1 MPDFAR
7 MIDELQYSIIVLIAG
22 VHWSLQET
30 VLMAGYT
37 IKLVNQWLIEN
48 AFMPIIAQTNN
59 SLGLALSWVF
69 IVALLVLGITYLLA
83 AFIRLDVVAPRSA
96 IMWYVAGVMFFT
108 IGPSFY
114 QGMNTFRLNISQV
127 MYLSVLQGL
136 DDNAGDFSSLA
147 QVNSNDLDLGA
158 LCDHFD
164 VYLPGAAGPGPIDGL
179 DITLAYLR
187 GHAQDVMGYPQPVYS
202 PGCPP
207 YLLNPN
213 SSTWAGAGGTSVVP
227 MDWNMPGGYFDHTTS
242 PGTWDGVDEGVR
254 DAAVALAG
262 ASQQRALTAWPL
274 LLFALAEQ
282 VVHLLITIAMGI
294 TFVSFGVAI
303 LFAFFKRTES
313 IAHNIINQWIEL
325 IVQTTIIALIQA
337 LVIGFFLAGAATGSA
352 AAIIGIG
359 MICLVFIVITLWS
372 DIKAVWN
379 SFNRLFNA
387 MGQVSGNVLLS
398 PGSVTSAAVTGAA
411 AAATGGASLATSMG
425 SSALAGMNALNNGAT
440 TAQTAGLMFGG
451 FNSLSGAARTL
462 THLPGVRG
470 TALGEAAEQFTEG
483 AATRQVA
490 RNLPVIGRAAG
501 PLVGAALLSDR
512 DPAKAEYDGYGRLV
526 ARPMLVPAVGEALE
540 SWTLPKDA
548 RRKRGARPQN
558 DADWFEDENGEMVSN
573 FTPTRARRTGMFTPV
588 ASVPMNEGGEGKS
601 DARRRQ
607 DRSDYAAEMNS
618 EEMEQHVSD
627 ALKASTGTHSTLGAM
642 IEKDGKSDMSRFDQ
656 VAARLEASA
665 EALANV
671 ARLQMQ
677 VMLGQL
683 KVSGGGDVAGVMGD
697 VIRGM
702 QVERVQNG
710 QPAAGGV
717 DHLTVADRM
726 ARAMG
731 VMPIGDEKPPI
742 QQDLSRFGLY
752 ADQAL
757 RLGISGTQ
765 AEQVVREVKS
775 SPDGR
780 LTDETRTAL
789 VEQVRTDGNLS
800 YDTAREEVNRL
811 EHSAQMLPNEITAF
825 GMMAVPQ
832 VDVQPMIQPQ
842 IEVEPNITV
851 EPQVDVT
858 VEAPQD
864 DGDAAYT
871 EAMRKQAAL
880 GGSGSVIGGS
890 S

>member
-7 MIDELQYSIIVLIAG
+7 MIDELQYSVIVLIAG
-22 VHWSLQET
+22 VHWSLQEAL
-30 VLMAGYT
+30 LMAGYT
-37 IKLVNQWLIEN
+37 VKLVNNWLIEN

-59 SLGLALSWVF
+59 SLSLAISVVF
-69 IVALLVLGITYLLA
+69 VVALLVLGITCLLA

-96 IMWYVAGVMFFT
+96 IMWYVAGVLFFT

-147 QVNSNDLDLGA
+147 QVDSNDLDLGP
-158 LCDHFD
+158 LCDQFD

-179 DITLAYLR
+179 DIAMAYLR

-202 PGCPP
+202 PGCGI
-207 YLLNPN
+207 YLQNPN
-213 SSTWAGAGGTSVVP
+213 PSTWAGEGGTSVVP
-227 MDWNMPGGYFDHTTS
+227 MDWNMEGNYFDHNVS
-242 PGTWDGVDEGVR
+242 PITWDDVEDSDR
-254 DAAVALAG
+254 DRAVSMAG
-262 ASQQRALTAWPL
+262 SSQQRALTAWPL
-274 LLFALAEQ
+274 LLFGLVEQ
-282 VVHLLITIAMGI
+282 IVHLLITIAMGI

-313 IAHNIINQWIEL
+313 IAHSIINQWIEL

-359 MICLVFIVITLWS
+359 LICLVFIVITMWS
-372 DIKAVWN
+372 GIKAVWN

-398 PGSVTSAAVTGAA
+398 PGSVTSAAVTGAT
-411 AAATGGASLATSMG
+411 AAATGGASLMTSMG
-425 SSALAGMNALNNGAT
+425 SNALAGMNALNNGAT

-462 THLPGVRG
+462 THLPGLRG
-470 TALGEAAEQFTEG
+470 TSLAEAAEQFTEG

-490 RNLPVIGRAAG
+490 RSIPVIGRAAA
-501 PLVGAALLSDR
+501 PLVGAVLLSDR
-512 DPAKAEYDGYGRLV
+512 DPAKAEYDEYGRV
-526 ARPMLVPAVGEALE
+526 VSRPMLVPAVGEALE
-540 SWTLPKDA
+540 GWTLPKDA
-548 RRKRGARPQN
+548 KRKRGARNSN
-558 DADWFEDENGEMVSN
+558 DADWFEDENGEMVAG
-573 FTPTRARRTGMFTPV
+573 FTPARARRTGMFTPV
-588 ASVPMNEGGEGKS
+588 ASIPVNEGGEDKT

-642 IEKDGKSDMSRFDQ
+642 MEKDSKSDMSRFDQ

-665 EALANV
+665 EALANA

-683 KVSGGGDVAGVMGD
+683 KVSGGGDVAGVLGD

-702 QVERVQNG
+702 QAERIQNG
-710 QPAAGGV
+710 QPAAGGT

-731 VMPIGDEKPPI
+731 VMPVGGEQPPI
-742 QQDLSRFGLY
+742 QQDVSRFGLF

-780 LTDETRTAL
+780 LTDQTRTAL
-789 VEQVRTDGNLS
+789 VEQVRAEGNMS

-832 VDVQPMIQPQ
+832 TAVQPIIQPQ
-842 IEVEPNITV
+842 IEVEPDITV

-858 VEAPQD
+858 VEASAD
-864 DGDAAYT
+864 EGDTAYT

>member
-7 MIDELQYSIIVLIAG
+7 MIDELFYSVIVLIAG
-22 VHWSLQET
+22 VHWSLQEA

-59 SLGLALSWVF
+59 SLSLAISVVF
-69 IVALLVLGITYLLA
+69 VVALLVLGITYLLA

-96 IMWYVAGVMFFT
+96 ILWYVAGIMFFT

-114 QGMNTFRLNISQV
+114 QGMNTFRLNISQL

-147 QVNSNDLDLGA
+147 QVDSNDLDLGP
-158 LCDHFD
+158 LCDQFD
-164 VYLPGAAGPGPIDGL
+164 VYLPGATGPGPIDGL
-179 DITLAYLR
+179 DIAMAYLR

-202 PGCPP
+202 SGCGI
-207 YLLNPN
+207 YLQNPN
-213 SSTWAGAGGTSVVP
+213 PSTWAGEGGTSVVP
-227 MDWNMPGGYFDHTTS
+227 MDWNMEGNYFDHNVS
-242 PGTWDGVDEGVR
+242 PITWDDVEDSVR
-254 DAAVALAG
+254 DRAVSMAG
-262 ASQQRALTAWPL
+262 SSQQRALTAWPL
-274 LLFALAEQ
+274 VLFGLVEQ
-282 VVHLLITIAMGI
+282 IVHLLITIAMGI

-313 IAHNIINQWIEL
+313 IAHSIINQWIEL

-359 MICLVFIVITLWS
+359 LICLVFILITMWS
-372 DIKAVWN
+372 GIKAVWN

-398 PGSVTSAAVTGAA
+398 PGSVTSAAVTGATA
-411 AAATGGASLATSMG
+411 ATTGGASLITSMG
-425 SSALAGMNALNNGAT
+425 SNALAGMNALNNGAT

-451 FNSLSGAARTL
+451 FGSLSNAARTL

-470 TALGEAAEQFTEG
+470 TALGDAAEQFTEG
-483 AATRQVA
+483 AATRQVVQ
-490 RNLPVIGRAAG
+490 NIPVIGRAAA

-512 DPAKAEYDGYGRLV
+512 DPAKAEYDEYGRLV
-526 ARPMLVPAVGEALE
+526 SRPMLVPAVGEALE

-548 RRKRGARPQN
+548 KRKRGAGPQN
-558 DADWFEDENGEMVSN
+558 DADWFEDENGEMVSS
-573 FTPTRARRTGMFTPV
+573 FTPARARRTGMFTPI
-588 ASVPMNEGGEGKS
+588 ASVTLNEGGEDKS
-601 DARRRQ
+601 DAHRRQ
-607 DRSDYAAEMNS
+607 ERSDYAAEMNS

-627 ALKASTGTHSTLGAM
+627 ALRASTGTHSTLGAM
-642 IEKDGKSDMSRFDQ
+642 MEQDGKADMTRFDQ
-656 VAARLEASA
+656 VAARLEQSA

-702 QVERVQNG
+702 QTERIQNG
-710 QPAAGGV
+710 QPAAGGT

-731 VMPIGDEKPPI
+731 VMPVGSEKPPV
-742 QQDLSRFGLY
+742 QEDLSRFGLFV
-752 ADQAL
+752 DQAL

-775 SPDGR
+775 SPDGS

-789 VEQVRTDGNLS
+789 VNQVRADGNIS

-825 GMMAVPQ
+825 GMMGVPQ
-832 VDVQPMIQPQ
+832 TAVQPIIQPQ
-842 IEVEPNITV
+842 IDVEPEITV
-851 EPQVDVT
+851 EPQVNVT
-858 VEAPQD
+858 VEASSSND
-864 DGDAAYT
+864 DAAYT
-871 EAMRKQAAL
+871 EAMRKQSAL

>member
-7 MIDELQYSIIVLIAG
+7 MIDELFYSIIVLIAG
-22 VHWSLQET
+22 VHWSLQEA

-59 SLGLALSWVF
+59 SLSLAISVVF
-69 IVALLVLGITYLLA
+69 VVALLVLGITYLLA

-114 QGMNTFRLNISQV
+114 QGMNTFRLNISQL

-147 QVNSNDLDLGA
+147 QVDSNDLDLGP
-158 LCDHFD
+158 LCDQFD
-164 VYLPGAAGPGPIDGL
+164 VYLPGATGPGPIDGL
-179 DITLAYLR
+179 DIAMAYLR

-202 PGCPP
+202 PGCGI
-207 YLLNPN
+207 YLQNPN
-213 SSTWAGAGGTSVVP
+213 PSTWAGEGGTSVVP
-227 MDWNMPGGYFDHTTS
+227 MDWNMEGNYFDHNVS
-242 PGTWDGVDEGVR
+242 PITWDDVEDSDR
-254 DAAVALAG
+254 DRAVSMAG
-262 ASQQRALTAWPL
+262 SSQQRALTAWPL
-274 LLFALAEQ
+274 LLFGLVEQ
-282 VVHLLITIAMGI
+282 IVHLLITIAMGI

-313 IAHNIINQWIEL
+313 IAHSIINQWIEL

-359 MICLVFIVITLWS
+359 LICLVFIVITMWS
-372 DIKAVWN
+372 GIKAVWN

-387 MGQVSGNVLLS
+387 MGQVSGSVLLT
-398 PGSVTSAAVTGAA
+398 PGSVTSAAVTGAT
-411 AAATGGASLATSMG
+411 AAATGGASMMTSMG
-425 SSALAGMNALNNGAT
+425 SNALAGMSALNNGAT

-451 FNSLSGAARTL
+451 FSSLSNAARTL

-470 TALGEAAEQFTEG
+470 TALGDAAEQFTEG
-483 AATRQVA
+483 TATRQVA
-490 RNLPVIGRAAG
+490 RSIPVIGRAAA

-512 DPAKAEYDGYGRLV
+512 DPAKAEYDEYGRLV
-526 ARPMLVPAVGEALE
+526 SRPMLVPAVGEALE
-540 SWTLPKDA
+540 GWTLPKGA
-548 RRKRGARPQN
+548 KRKRGAHPQN
-558 DADWFEDENGEMVSN
+558 DADWFEDENGEMVSS
-573 FTPTRARRTGMFTPV
+573 FTPARARRTGIFTPV
-588 ASVPMNEGGEGKS
+588 ATLPLNEGGEDEDKT

-702 QVERVQNG
+702 QTERIQNG
-710 QPAAGGV
+710 QPAVGGA

-731 VMPIGDEKPPI
+731 VMPVGGENPPV
-742 QQDLSRFGLY
+742 QQDVSRFGLF

-775 SPDGR
+775 SPDGH
-780 LTDETRTAL
+780 LTDQTRTAL
-789 VEQVRTDGNLS
+789 VEQVRAEGNMS

-832 VDVQPMIQPQ
+832 PVIQPQ
-842 IEVEPNITV
+842 IDVEPDITI

-858 VEAPQD
+858 VEAPAN

>member
-7 MIDELQYSIIVLIAG
+7 MIDELFYSVIVLIAG
-22 VHWSLQET
+22 VHWSLQEA
-30 VLMAGYT
+30 VLMASYT
-37 IKLVNQWLIEN
+37 VKLVNQWLIEN
-48 AFMPIIAQTNN
+48 AFMPIIAQTNS
-59 SLGLALSWVF
+59 SLGVAVSVVF
-69 IVALLVLGITYLLA
+69 VVALLVLGITYLLA

-96 IMWYVAGVMFFT
+96 IMWYVAGILFFT

-147 QVNSNDLDLGA
+147 QVDSNDLDLGA
-158 LCDHFD
+158 LCDQFD
-164 VYLPGAAGPGPIDGL
+164 VYLPGATGPGPIDGL

-202 PGCPP
+202 PGCGA
-207 YLLNPN
+207 YFMNPN
-213 SSTWAGAGGTSVVP
+213 PSTWAGEGGTSVVP
-227 MDWNMPGGYFDHTTS
+227 MDWNMEGNYFDHNVS
-242 PGTWDGVDEGVR
+242 PITWDGVEDSVR
-254 DAAVALAG
+254 DSAVSMAG
-262 ASQQRALTAWPL
+262 SSQQRALTAWPL
-274 LLFALAEQ
+274 LLFGLVEQ
-282 VVHLLITIAMGI
+282 IVHLLITIAMGI

-313 IAHNIINQWIEL
+313 IAHSIINQWIEL

-359 MICLVFIVITLWS
+359 LICLVFIVITMWS
-372 DIKAVWN
+372 GIKAVWN

-398 PGSVTSAAVTGAA
+398 PGSMTSAAVTGAT
-411 AAATGGASLATSMG
+411 AAATGGASLMTSMG
-425 SSALAGMNALNNGAT
+425 SNALAGMNALNNGAT

-451 FNSLSGAARTL
+451 FGSLSGAARTL
-462 THLPGVRG
+462 THLPGLRG

-490 RNLPVIGRAAG
+490 RTIPVIGRAAA

-512 DPAKAEYDGYGRLV
+512 DPAKAEYDEYGRV
-526 ARPMLVPAVGEALE
+526 VSRPMLVPAVGEALE
-540 SWTLPKDA
+540 GWTLPKDA
-548 RRKRGARPQN
+548 KRKRGARPQI
-558 DADWFEDENGEMVSN
+558 DADWFEDENGEMIAG
-573 FTPTRARRTGMFTPV
+573 FTPARARRTGMFTPV
-588 ASVPMNEGGEGKS
+588 AAVSLNEGGEDKTE
-601 DARRRQ
+601 ARRGQ
-607 DRSDYAAEMNS
+607 ERSDYAAEMNS

-627 ALKASTGTHSTLGAM
+627 ALRASTGTHSALGAM
-642 IEKDGKSDMSRFDQ
+642 IERDGKSDMSRFDQ
-656 VAARLEASA
+656 VAARLEQSA

-683 KVSGGGDVAGVMGD
+683 KVSRGVDVAGVMGD

-702 QVERVQNG
+702 QAERVQNG
-710 QPAAGGV
+710 LPAAGGV
-717 DHLTVADRM
+717 DHLTVADRL

-731 VMPIGDEKPPI
+731 VIPVGGEKPPV
-742 QQDLSRFGLY
+742 QADVSRFGLF

-757 RLGISGTQ
+757 RLGISGNQ

-775 SPDGR
+775 SPEGR
-780 LTDETRTAL
+780 LADETRTAL
-789 VEQVRTDGNLS
+789 VEQVRSDGNMS

-832 VDVQPMIQPQ
+832 PIIQPQ
-842 IEVEPNITV
+842 IDVEPDITV

-858 VEAPQD
+858 VEAPQQD
-864 DGDAAYT
+864 ADDAAYT
-871 EAMRKQAAL
+871 EAIRKQAAL
-880 GGSGSVIGGS
+880 GGSGSVIGGGS
-890 S
+890 

>member
-7 MIDELQYSIIVLIAG
+7 MIDELFYSVIVLIAG
-22 VHWSLQET
+22 VHWSLQEA

-59 SLGLALSWVF
+59 SLSLAISVVF
-69 IVALLVLGITYLLA
+69 VVALLVLGITYLLA

-96 IMWYVAGVMFFT
+96 IMWYVAGIMFFT

-147 QVNSNDLDLGA
+147 QVDSNDLDLGP
-158 LCDHFD
+158 LCDQFD
-164 VYLPGAAGPGPIDGL
+164 VYLPGATGPGPIDGL
-179 DITLAYLR
+179 DIAMAYLR

-202 PGCPP
+202 PGCGI
-207 YLLNPN
+207 YLQNPN
-213 SSTWAGAGGTSVVP
+213 PSTWAGEGGTSVVP
-227 MDWNMPGGYFDHTTS
+227 MDWNMEGNYFDHNVS
-242 PGTWDGVDEGVR
+242 PITWDDVEDSDR
-254 DAAVALAG
+254 DRAVSMAG
-262 ASQQRALTAWPL
+262 SSQQRALTAWPL
-274 LLFALAEQ
+274 LLFGLVEQ
-282 VVHLLITIAMGI
+282 IVHLLITIAMGI

-313 IAHNIINQWIEL
+313 IAHSIINQWIEL

-359 MICLVFIVITLWS
+359 LICLVFIVITMWS
-372 DIKAVWN
+372 GIKAVWN

-398 PGSVTSAAVTGAA
+398 PGSVTSAAVTGAT
-411 AAATGGASLATSMG
+411 AAATGGASLMTSMG
-425 SSALAGMNALNNGAT
+425 SNALAGMNALNNGAT

-451 FNSLSGAARTL
+451 FGSLSNAARTL

-470 TALGEAAEQFTEG
+470 TALGDAAEQFTEG

-490 RNLPVIGRAAG
+490 RNIPVIGRAAA

-512 DPAKAEYDGYGRLV
+512 DPAKAEYDEYGRLV

-540 SWTLPKDA
+540 GWTLPKGA
-548 RRKRGARPQN
+548 KRKRGTRPQN
-558 DADWFEDENGEMVSN
+558 DADWFEDETGEMVAG
-573 FTPTRARRTGMFTPV
+573 FTPARARRTGMFTPV
-588 ASVPMNEGGEGKS
+588 ATVPLNEGGEDKS

-607 DRSDYAAEMNS
+607 DKSDYAAEMNS

-702 QVERVQNG
+702 QMERIQSG

-731 VMPIGDEKPPI
+731 VMPVGGEKPPV
-742 QQDLSRFGLY
+742 QADVSRFGLF

-775 SPDGR
+775 SPDGS
-780 LTDETRTAL
+780 LSEPTRAAL
-789 VEQVRTDGNLS
+789 VEQVRSDGNLS

-811 EHSAQMLPNEITAF
+811 EHSAAMLPNEITAF

-832 VDVQPMIQPQ
+832 TAVQPMIQPQ
-842 IEVEPNITV
+842 IDVEPDITI

-864 DGDAAYT
+864 EGDPAYT